1 MLTPEK
7 KISIAKSQL
16 LISNPFFATL
26 IFQLEMQP
34 QPGLGGSVVDG
45 TTLKYDPEFIAAL
58 TPQETEAWMAE
69 NVSTCL
75 LLHHIRRGGRDKEA
89 WEAASD
95 QAVRNW
101 LAENSS
107 FKFNENAVIDTQWK
121 GKTVEEIYPHMK
133 KQKQPQGGGGGG
145 KSGQKN
151 NGSNFSQIGDNKPED
166 QGDKDG
172 EDDDSGQNQGQNQN
186 QQEQEEKWKAAAI
199 EALNAAKTAGKI
211 PGDMER
217 FVGKL
222 NEPKIDWVTAL
233 KRFIENIIPSD
244 YQWTPPN
251 KRYVSQD
258 LYFPGIKK
266 ENVGEI
272 VVVIDTSGSITER
285 QLVQF
290 AGEITSICDDVRPS
304 KVHIIYCDTKV
315 QKVQEVEY
323 GDPVKLGMHGGG
335 GTDFV
340 PPFAYVTK
348 NNINPLCLVYLTDL
362 ECDSYPKEPDYPVLW
377 VTDSDHR
384 VAKFGETV
392 RFKDE
397 VR

>member
-1 MLTPEK
+1 MMQLTPEK

-26 IFQLEMQP
+26 IFQLEFVP
-34 QPGLGGSVVDG
+34 QKGLAGTVVDG
-45 TTLKYDPEFIAAL
+45 TNLKYDPEFIAQL
-58 TPQETEAWMAE
+58 TPKETEAWMAE
-69 NVSTCL
+69 NVATCL
-75 LLHHIRRGGRDKEA
+75 LLHHIRRNGRDKEA
-89 WEAASD
+89 WEDASD

-107 FKFNENAVIDTQWK
+107 FTFNSNATIDTQFK
-121 GKTVEEIYPHMK
+121 GKTAEEIYPYMK
-133 KQKQPQGGGGGG
+133 KKKQGGGGKGG
-145 KSGQKN
+145 KGPS
-151 NGSNFSQIGDNKPED
+151 GSNFSQIGDDQPQ
-166 QGDKDG
+166 QGDGNEGG
-172 EDDDSGQNQGQNQN
+172 ENQSQSDS

-217 FVGKL
+217 FVGRM
-222 NEPKIDWVTAL
+222 NQPKIDWVTAL

-272 VVVIDTSGSITER
+272 VVVIDTSGSITEA

-315 QKVQEVEY
+315 QKVQEVMY
-323 GDPVKLGMHGGG
+323 GDPVQLGMHGGG

-377 VTDSDHR
+377 VTDSHNK
-384 VAKFGETV
+384 VGKFGETV
-392 RFKDE
+392 RFQHE
-397 VR
+397 GR